1 MDDTLQI
8 DDASLALELAKLLK
22 DHRGAEVVVMDMRP
36 LNFWTDFFVIA
47 TTTSRTHLAGL
58 ERHIKEFARE
68 RGVEILRRSR
78 KHKTLVQSQAEPQNE
93 EWSLTDMGTIVVHL
107 MTANAR
113 SFFELERLW
122 SAAPLIYQTE
132 SPQTAGLTSKGQG
145 EAT

>member
-1 MDDTLQI
+1 MDATLQSNR
-8 DDASLALELAKLLK
+8 DYFHALELGKLLSEHK
-22 DHRGAEVVVMDMRP
+22 GVEVVVMDMRP
-36 LNFWTDFFVIA
+36 LNIWTDFFVIA
-47 TTTSRTHLAGL
+47 TATSNTHFTGL

-68 RGVEILRRSR
+68 RDVEILNRSR
-78 KHKTLVQSQAEPQNE
+78 KPKTDAERQSD
-93 EWSLTDMGTIVVHL
+93 EWHLLDMGSIVVHL
-107 MTANAR
+107 MSAKGR